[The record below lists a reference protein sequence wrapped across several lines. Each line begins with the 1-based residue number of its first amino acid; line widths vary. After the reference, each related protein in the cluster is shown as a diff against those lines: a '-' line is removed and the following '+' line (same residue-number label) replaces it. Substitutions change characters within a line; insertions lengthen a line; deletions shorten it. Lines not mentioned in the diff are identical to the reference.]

1 MKYIKNIIILT
12 FLAVFSF
19 TQAQTEKGKVLIGG
33 DSKLQI
39 TSTKS
44 TRYSDIGKSEGG
56 ERKLIELSPQIA
68 YLIKDYFALGLQVQY
83 ANLVSSEI
91 LTLIAM
97 PFVRFYLGN
106 TSTDVIPF
114 VQGGIGPG
122 YTKFADFI
130 TYDDVSGERLTTES
144 IKESI
149 VTYKLNL
156 GIAAFV
162 SKSISFEMGISYQQT
177 SSKLTKYNPLNSK
190 EIIDV
195 FGLSVGV
202 GILL

>member
-1 MKYIKNIIILT
+1 MKYIKNVTILL
-12 FLAVFSF
+12 FVAGFSF

-39 TSTKS
+39 TSAKS
-44 TRYSDIGKSEGG
+44 SYNSDIGKSDGG
-56 ERKLIELSPQIA
+56 NQKLIELSPQIA

-83 ANLVSSEI
+83 KTFVSSEI
-91 LTLIAM
+91 SRLIAM

-106 TSTDVIPF
+106 TSTGVIPF

-122 YTKFADFI
+122 YSKSDYY
-130 TYDDVSGERLTTES
+130 TYDHLGDLS
-144 IKESI
+144 IKKSIKASI
-149 VTYKLNL
+149 VSYKLNM

-195 FGLSVGV
+195 FGLSVGL

>member
-1 MKYIKNIIILT
+1 MKYIKNITILL
-12 FLAVFSF
+12 FLAGFSF
-19 TQAQTEKGKVLIGG
+19 TQAQIEEGMVLIGG

-44 TRYSDIGKSEGG
+44 SRYSDIGKSKVG
-56 ERKLIELSPQIA
+56 EQKLIELSPQIA

-91 LTLIAM
+91 TTLIAM

-130 TYDDVSGERLTTES
+130 TYDDVSGELLTTES
-144 IKESI
+144 IKASI
-149 VTYKLNL
+149 LSYKLNM

-162 SKSISFEMGISYQQT
+162 SKSISFEMSISYQQT
-177 SSKLTKYNPLNSK
+177 SGEFKYNPLNSK

-195 FGLSVGV
+195 FGLSVGL

>member
-1 MKYIKNIIILT
+1 MKYIKNVTILL
-12 FLAVFSF
+12 FVAGFSF

-39 TSTKS
+39 TSAKS

-56 ERKLIELSPQIA
+56 NQKLIELSPQIA

-91 LTLIAM
+91 STLIAM

-106 TSTDVIPF
+106 TSTGVIPF

-122 YTKFADFI
+122 YTKSDI
-130 TYDDVSGERLTTES
+130 YTYDVSGELL

-149 VTYKLNL
+149 KASIVSYKLNM

-177 SSKLTKYNPLNSK
+177 SSKLTKYNPLNTK

-195 FGLSVGV
+195 FGFSVGL